1 MEQMHHLNEKLKKLR
16 IPGMMNN
23 LELRASE
30 ARDNNL
36 GFVEFFSL
44 LVQDEILNREANN
57 FDKRMKA
64 AGFGIQRTFEEY
76 DYNFN
81 SDIFPAKMVRDLAT
95 CRFIENKQNL
105 VIAGPSGIGK
115 THITKALG
123 HEMCR
128 RGYDV
133 LFKKTNDLVNKLND
147 YSSKADRLLKKCVNA
162 DVLILDD
169 FAFRKIDQKES
180 EILYTLVDERLGR
193 LPILITSNRPPQD
206 WYGCFPDPV
215 IGSAI
220 LDRLVSGAIKI
231 IVDRGMTFRS
241 KNGISLNNVVD
252 END

>member
-1 MEQMHHLNEKLKKLR
+1 MEQTHQLNEKLKKLR

-23 LELRASE
+23 LELRAKE

-57 FDKRMKA
+57 FDKRIKA
-64 AGFGIQRTFEEY
+64 AGFGIQKTFEEF

-81 SDIFPAKMVRDLAT
+81 SDIFPSKMIRDIAT

-105 VIAGPSGIGK
+105 VIAGPPGIGK
-115 THITKALG
+115 THIIKALG

-133 LFKKTNDLVNKLND
+133 IFKKTNDLVNKLND

-193 LPILITSNRPPQD
+193 LPVLLTSNRPPQD

-215 IGSAI
+215 IGGAI

-231 IVDRGMTFRS
+231 VVNRGMTYRS
-241 KNGISLNNVVD
+241 KNGISFNNIVD

>member
-115 THITKALG
+115 THIIKALG